1 MRTNFLNHDHN
12 IHSNRLSVDVLI
24 IGSGLSGVLTA
35 LALDVHSRRH
45 HVPPPNILLISKGG
59 VTKSNSYRAQGG
71 ISAAIGPNDTPVL
84 HARDTFYAGGKK
96 GVLETIHALT
106 ERAPSFIRFLESAG
120 IVFDRD
126 EHGNVSLHL
135 EGGHSRRRIV
145 HVGGAETGKRI
156 METLLHQLK
165 QRKHTTVW
173 EHALTLKLLTH
184 PARMGALI
192 ARLDRPIHDT
202 HADAHTHLPSDLS
215 KSQHTPRGTSLHH
228 PSIWMVSAK
237 VIVLASGG
245 VGGLFPFTTNDP
257 LLMGDGFAL
266 TAELGATLID
276 LDLVQYHP
284 TALLT
289 EERPLILLSE
299 ALRGEGARLVTDGG
313 EPLHP
318 IVGDDLAPRH
328 QVTEAIFKTRSQGK
342 SVFLDARDIPHFKDR
357 FSQLYRILTE
367 RGLDSTKDLLPI
379 IPAQHSIMGGIYANL
394 SGETSCPR
402 LFAVGEVAWTGVHGI
417 NRLASN
423 GLLEAGIMAMLASE
437 ALFPYLRQ
445 KDELNAETNIF
456 RMAQEMLSLLSE
468 KEKAELIKPRD
479 NWLPDHTLL
488 EIIFQHTAQ
497 YITPL
502 SPSERPIIV
511 SSVQTKDNHAS
522 LEEAL
527 QRLTTL
533 LAQTPR
539 LSPEWLALKTTVVML
554 KHRQNRMHRFHLNQT
569 QSYTSIDDPLK
580 NTL

>member
-1 MRTNFLNHDHN
+1 
-12 IHSNRLSVDVLI
+12 
-24 IGSGLSGVLTA
+24 
-35 LALDVHSRRH
+35 
-45 HVPPPNILLISKGG
+45 
-59 VTKSNSYRAQGG
+59 
-71 ISAAIGPNDTPVL
+71 
-84 HARDTFYAGGKK
+84 
-96 GVLETIHALT
+96 
-106 ERAPSFIRFLESAG
+106 
-120 IVFDRD
+120 
-126 EHGNVSLHL
+126 
-135 EGGHSRRRIV
+135 
-145 HVGGAETGKRI
+145 
-156 METLLHQLK
+156 
-165 QRKHTTVW
+165 
-173 EHALTLKLLTH
+173 
-184 PARMGALI
+184 
-192 ARLDRPIHDT
+192 
-202 HADAHTHLPSDLS
+202 
-215 KSQHTPRGTSLHH
+215 
-228 PSIWMVSAK
+228 
-237 VIVLASGG
+237 
-245 VGGLFPFTTNDP
+245 
-257 LLMGDGFAL
+257 
-266 TAELGATLID
+266 
-276 LDLVQYHP
+276 
-284 TALLT
+284 
-289 EERPLILLSE
+289 
-299 ALRGEGARLVTDGG
+299 
-313 EPLHP
+313 
-318 IVGDDLAPRH
+318 
-328 QVTEAIFKTRSQGK
+328 
-342 SVFLDARDIPHFKDR
+342 DR

-367 RGLDSTKDLLPI
+367 RGLDPTEDLLPI